1 MSGAHPSVIAD
12 LVEGVLLA
20 KLTFQ
25 SAGYWKVIGYSG
37 EENVFQ
43 PAVLTVIS
51 ASFCRGSGPAVCEGV
66 GVEVAAG
73 GAGTALSPGEIGTS
87 HKTVALSAATARPAP
102 TQRLVT
108 LNDVW

>member
-1 MSGAHPSVIAD
+1 MPD
-12 LVEGVLLA
+12 LVDGVYLA
-20 KLTFQ
+20 NVTFQ

-51 ASFCRGSGPAVCEGV
+51 SSLCRGSSPGVCEGA

-73 GAGTALSPGEIGTS
+73 GAGTALSPEEGGTS

-102 TQRLVT
+102 IQRFVT
-108 LNDVW
+108 LNDGW